1 MRSRALVSRDREP
14 QSRRRRRRTSGR
26 RSSRQSRE
34 GMAHSRR
41 AGVALIAVLWVIV
54 GAGVIATAAS
64 LAAREA
70 LAGARNRTALMRAQ
84 WRAEECL
91 ERVRAT
97 LADSLAAGAHDPAAA
112 GHVWRSLDRVIATT
126 PLPPD
131 VACRVEARAAG
142 AALDVNMADGAT
154 LRSLFTTLGESAD
167 RADSLADALLDWR
180 DGDELPRPRGAERG
194 WYLAHGRFPPR
205 DGPLAGARELGR
217 VRGLGAA
224 DGPDAPDAP
233 DAGRLPG
240 LDTLLAVE
248 PGRIPLGRAPLAV
261 LAALPGMTR
270 ESVARV
276 ADLRA
281 RGDEIGDLVTFAGL
295 LSPGAREALL
305 ASYPELVRLTTAE
318 PDAWIVEAAGFDGEP
333 RVGFV
338 VEVRLVRAGARAAMV
353 RRRTWI
359 AGADAEA
366 TAVIRS
372 GAP

>member
-1 MRSRALVSRDREP
+1 VR
-14 QSRRRRRRTSGR
+14 
-26 RSSRQSRE
+26 
-34 GMAHSRR
+34 SRR

-70 LAGARNRTALMRAQ
+70 VAGARNRTALMRAQ

-97 LADSLAAGAHDPAAA
+97 LADSLASGAHDPAAA
-112 GHVWRSLDRVIATT
+112 GHVWRSLDQVIATT

-131 VACRVEARAAG
+131 AACRVGARAAG
-142 AALDVNMADGAT
+142 TALDVNMADGAM
-154 LRSLFTTLGESAD
+154 LRSLFMALGEGAD

-180 DGDELPRPRGAERG
+180 DGDEFPRPRGAERG
-194 WYLAHGRFPPR
+194 WYLAQGRFPPR
-205 DGPLAGARELGR
+205 DGPFADARELER

-224 DGPDAPDAP
+224 DAPDTRDAPN
-233 DAGRLPG
+233 AGRRLG
-240 LDTLLAVE
+240 LGTLLGVE

-281 RGDEIGDLVTFAGL
+281 REVEIVDLVAFAGL
-295 LSPGAREALL
+295 LSPAAREALL
-305 ASYPELVRLTTAE
+305 ASYSELVQLTTAE

-333 RVGFV
+333 RLGFV
-338 VEVRLVRAGARAAMV
+338 VEVRLVRAGARPAIV

-359 AGADAEA
+359 AGADDEA
-366 TAVIRS
+366 TAVIWS